1 MDVNLLKNRNAIGH
15 GNQLSNNSDELSPL
29 DFSQIL
35 KLKNFV
41 ILMLDYFAEVLSKYV
56 EEEFYLISK
65 EDKRNLYEDEQEE
78 ILNNKLAQIEDE
90 N

>member
-1 MDVNLLKNRNAIGH
+1 
-15 GNQLSNNSDELSPL
+15 
-29 DFSQIL
+29 
-35 KLKNFV
+35 
-41 ILMLDYFAEVLSKYV
+41 MLDYFAEVLSKYV

-65 EDKRNLYEDEQEE
+65 EDKRNLYEDAQEK